1 MSLIGMTHV
10 GYCKVIINNVLIMFW
25 YVNNLF
31 EKYTGYMI
39 CAQTTLRIEMLPLNN
54 KFLEKCNFETKH
66 TYYK

>member
-25 YVNNLF
+25 YGNNLF

-39 CAQTTLRIEMLPLNN
+39 CAQTTRRIEMLPLNN
-54 KFLEKCNFETKH
+54 KVFGKMQF
-66 TYYK
+66 